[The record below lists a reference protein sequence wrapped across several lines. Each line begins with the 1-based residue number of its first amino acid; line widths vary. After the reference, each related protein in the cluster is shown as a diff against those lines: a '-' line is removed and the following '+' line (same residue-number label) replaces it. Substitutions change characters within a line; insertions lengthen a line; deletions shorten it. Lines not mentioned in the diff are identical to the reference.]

1 MTGPR
6 VSALCIA
13 AILLL
18 PPVTSAQ
25 DLSKYRE
32 YQLGMSLAA
41 VATQAGMSPSDAR
54 VLHQRPML
62 IEELEWRLG
71 DVSGPSARP
80 ESVRRIFFSFHEGQL
95 FRIAVSYFWDRTEGL
110 TVDDLVDAVSAT
122 YGLATLPVTDIVL
135 PASRVATNGDRVLAH
150 WEDSQYSLDLL
161 RPSFAPTFGL
171 ILFSKRLEALA
182 RAADAHATLE
192 VEVIEVEVIPD
203 EEAIRPVQL
212 EGLTR
217 RLNKALFRP

>member
-62 IEELEWRLG
+62 IESW
-71 DVSGPSARP
+71 SGGWATCPALQR
-80 ESVRRIFFSFHEGQL
+80 
-95 FRIAVSYFWDRTEGL
+95 DR
-110 TVDDLVDAVSAT
+110 
-122 YGLATLPVTDIVL
+122 
-135 PASRVATNGDRVLAH
+135 SR
-150 WEDSQYSLDLL
+150 
-161 RPSFAPTFGL
+161 
-171 ILFSKRLEALA
+171 
-182 RAADAHATLE
+182 
-192 VEVIEVEVIPD
+192 
-203 EEAIRPVQL
+203 
-212 EGLTR
+212 
-217 RLNKALFRP
+217 